1 MDSNIRWREVDLWL
15 ATNTLVLEP
24 RFFSTVGIF
33 DTRDAIPALY
43 SQYPGHGLD
52 TLCLLV

>member
-1 MDSNIRWREVDLWL
+1 MDSNIRWREVGLWL

-43 SQYPGHGLD
+43 SRYPGHGLD
-52 TLCLLV
+52 TLRLLV

>member
-1 MDSNIRWREVDLWL
+1 MDSNICWRKVDLWL

-33 DTRDAIPALY
+33 DTRGAIPALY
-43 SQYPGHGLD
+43 LRYPGCSLD

>member
-33 DTRDAIPALY
+33 DTRGAIPALY
-43 SQYPGHGLD
+43 SRYPGRGLD
-52 TLCLLV
+52 TLHLLV

>member
-15 ATNTLVLEP
+15 AMNILVLGP
-24 RFFSTVGIF
+24 RSFSTVGIF

-43 SQYPGHGLD
+43 SRYPGHGLD
-52 TLCLLV
+52 TLRLLV

>member
-1 MDSNIRWREVDLWL
+1 MDSNIRWREVGLWL

-33 DTRDAIPALY
+33 DTRGAIPALY
-43 SQYPGHGLD
+43 LQYPGRGLD
-52 TLCLLV
+52 TLRLLV